1 MKNIFLT
8 LATMAALLSFT
19 ACNKENAD
27 SSSDLEFRAGFEFPK
42 DVTDNFDLVY
52 DISIDGKSIANGTM
66 SGNFKPITI
75 KNGIKE
81 GTFVF
86 KFNMK
91 AKESLYKNWDLEK
104 EYVIAEKYYSA
115 FYSTSKGKEKE
126 LIKIESSMDEEKYSA
141 PIEEWIERTIQRME
155 SVMSYSNEF
164 KIEKSKGGYSV
175 TYIY

>member
-1 MKNIFLT
+1 MALV
-8 LATMAALLSFT
+8 AVAALLSFT

-27 SSSDLEFRAGFEFPK
+27 SSSALEFRAGFDFPK

-66 SGNFKPITI
+66 SGDFKPISI

-81 GTFVF
+81 GTLVF

-91 AKESLYKNWDLEK
+91 AKESFYKDWDLEK
-104 EYVIAEKYYSA
+104 EYVISEKYYVA

-126 LIKIESSMDEEKYSA
+126 LLKIESSMDEEKYSTPVEA
-141 PIEEWIERTIQRME
+141 WIERMIQQME
-155 SVMSYSNEF
+155 KMMSYSNEF

-175 TYIY
+175 SYIY